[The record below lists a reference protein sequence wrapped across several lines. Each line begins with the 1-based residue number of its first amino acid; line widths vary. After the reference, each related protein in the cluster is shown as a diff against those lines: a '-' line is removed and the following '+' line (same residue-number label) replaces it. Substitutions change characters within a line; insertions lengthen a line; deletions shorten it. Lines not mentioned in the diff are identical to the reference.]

1 MSEDQA
7 RYLTGRDP
15 GDERTVRLRHVGPAT
30 PQTYPAD
37 DLAAALA
44 RAEALR
50 ERAIRAEVARA
61 EAEARVRELLD
72 EDVIAVVVAATKSEE
87 GQKA

>member
-1 MSEDQA
+1 MND
-7 RYLTGRDP
+7 
-15 GDERTVRLRHVGPAT
+15 
-30 PQTYPAD
+30 D

-72 EDVIAVVVAATKSEE
+72 ENVRYWTAVVVAATKSEE

>member
-1 MSEDQA
+1 MTDA
-7 RYLTGRDP
+7 
-15 GDERTVRLRHVGPAT
+15 
-30 PQTYPAD
+30 

-72 EDVIAVVVAATKSEE
+72 ENVRYWTALADLLIGAQQQSQSHADVIAVVVAATKSEE